1 MNQQELR
8 EKFAKSGVE
17 FVDIDTVYF
26 REDTKIA
33 AGTLVEPFV
42 VFGPKV
48 KIGKGCTI
56 KAFSHLE
63 DVVVEENCIIGP
75 FARIRGGSHIAN
87 NAGVGNFVEVVRS
100 TIGSKTAAWHLNYI
114 ADAEIE
120 KNVEI
125 GGGLVISNYD
135 GFNKHKTKIAKNSFI
150 GANTTLISPT
160 NVGEGAMVAAGS
172 VVSGDI
178 EEDALVIERS
188 PLIKKPHGASR
199 YMQRKK
205 PL

>member
-1 MNQQELR
+1 MKQQELR
-8 EKFAKSGVE
+8 EKFAKSDID
-17 FVDIDTVYF
+17 FVDIETVYF
-26 REDTKIA
+26 REDTEIA

-42 VFGPKV
+42 VFGEKV
-48 KIGKGCTI
+48 KIGKDCTI

-63 DVVVEENCIIGP
+63 DVIVEDNCIIGP
-75 FARIRGGSHIAN
+75 FARIRGGSHIAC

-120 KNVEI
+120 ENVEL

-135 GFNKHKTKIAKNSFI
+135 GFNKHKTKIAKNSFV

-178 EEDALVIERS
+178 EDDALVIERS
-188 PLIKKPHGASR
+188 PLVKKPHGASR

-205 PL
+205 S